1 MTVSPKGQA
10 PSGVSHSSGASA
22 APVERLRFALPVI
35 LATLGFGIVI
45 ALYYVW
51 VWRSVEGFL
60 LATDHVP
67 YLFADFRL
75 HFFPMGREFFHLHHP
90 VYGYFYSAFFAL
102 LLVPTGQLTYEA
114 AAVVWGIIQIL
125 AFAGVCLLP
134 LRRLIPMSRPGAT
147 LYLAVCLSSFP
158 AVHNFRWGQVGMIL
172 TLAALGAFHV
182 AMRKRSVLA
191 GILLAFATCIKYYSG
206 LLAMFFLIGRD
217 IRALVSF
224 VVSVA
229 VFFVLL
235 PSLVLGWEG
244 WIAFQLA
251 AANNLADAD
260 WVSQSIGSQYFVHV
274 ALRWLGLPPLL
285 RESASPVAVVISLMS
300 VAIVA
305 LNFGAGELLRKRRH
319 GDGVALTAS
328 LLFLSFPFLLK
339 TSWPHYFVYLPFC
352 QAAVVCSLRRY
363 RTLSPR
369 LAWSLA
375 VLPLLSIGLSSV
387 FVFNLFENH
396 SAYVSSG
403 CLFLSNAL
411 LIPAIYAI
419 SFLPPC
425 EVPEAVQP

>member
-1 MTVSPKGQA
+1 M
-10 PSGVSHSSGASA
+10 A
-22 APVERLRFALPVI
+22 AVERLRFAAPVI
-35 LATLGFGIVI
+35 LATLAFGVAV

-75 HFFPMGREFFHLHHP
+75 HFFPMGREFLRLHHP
-90 VYGYFYSAFFAL
+90 IYGYFYSAFFAL
-102 LLVPTGQLTYEA
+102 LLVPFGQLSYEA
-114 AAVVWGIIQIL
+114 AAFAWGFIQIL

-134 LRRLIPMSRPGAT
+134 LCRLTPMSRPGAT

-172 TLAALGAFHV
+172 TLASIAAIHV

-217 IRALVSF
+217 LRALVSF
-224 VVSVA
+224 VLSVA
-229 VFFVLL
+229 VFFVVL

-251 AANNLADAD
+251 AANNLADAE

-274 ALRWLGLPPLL
+274 ALRWLRLPPIQG
-285 RESASPVAVVISLMS
+285 ESASLSAVLLSLASVAVV
-300 VAIVA
+300 A
-305 LNFGAGELLRKRRH
+305 LNLGAVELLRRRRH
-319 GDGVALTAS
+319 DEGVALMAS

-352 QAAVVCSLRRY
+352 QAAVVCALRRY
-363 RTLSPR
+363 RTTSPGI
-369 LAWSLA
+369 AWSLV

-387 FVFNLFENH
+387 FVFNLFEDH
-396 SAYVSSG
+396 SAYVASG
-403 CLFLSNAL
+403 CLFLANAL
-411 LIPAIYAI
+411 LVPPIYAI
-419 SFLPPC
+419 SLLPPD
-425 EVPEAVQP
+425 EVPEAVRS